1 MENFIIIDK
10 IGEGAYSTVYT
21 VRRIEDGNLY
31 ALKKIKIQSLS
42 QKEKQNALNEVR
54 ILASVNSPFVIS
66 YKESFIEEKE
76 QTLCIV
82 MEYADEGDLFQK
94 ITLYKKLH
102 TTFEENDV
110 WKIFIQITKGLH
122 DLHEYSILHRD
133 LKSANVFLF
142 RDGTAKLGDLN
153 VSKISFRGLG
163 CTQTGTP
170 YYASPEVWRDNPY
183 NLKSDIWSL
192 GCLCYELLMLKTP
205 FRAESMEALYRKV
218 MRGKYPEI
226 NKKYSNKFDNVI
238 SYMLQLKPE
247 NRPNTQ
253 QILNMPEIQEKIKE
267 LNIFP
272 LYNDNELNLNSEYD
286 INNRISSGKSRS
298 FNVNKSFQSS
308 EQNSVSQVLNKNSR
322 RMKKSISGNSI
333 EQSIFETDNNASN
346 SKILKGSKTPNKAN
360 KSEIISIMNNNLNYF
375 NKKKKE
381 ENKFVINTIRIPK
394 EIINLNKRLPAS
406 QYESDIINKKK
417 IFYGLSF
424 QSNQVLPL
432 LRVKYN
438 SIEPEKTK
446 INLKKSRF
454 KRNKDNE
461 NDITNSKSVDVIVQK
476 SENKENKEKEEIKNI
491 IKRTN
496 RFEKFN
502 RYNTLKMMVDKNRPF
517 NFKGKIDIIVE
528 EDDEEK
534 APIKVKHRSINSW
547 KDVRK
552 LYAPYYPKILKEN
565 NGFKYNLNEEN
576 IFGNLYYS
584 MNQDFLKGKMA
595 NILLNDK
602 YLNLRGEQRKPLKLV
617 PIMKY
622 KSKKA

>member
-42 QKEKQNALNEVR
+42 PKEKQNALNEVR

-102 TTFEENDV
+102 ATFEENDV

-122 DLHEYSILHRD
+122 DLHEYNILHRD

-218 MRGKYPEI
+218 MKGKYPEI

-247 NRPNTQ
+247 NRPNTT
-253 QILNMPEIQEKIKE
+253 QILNMPEIKEKIQE

-272 LYNDNELNLNSEYD
+272 LNYDYDNELNWNNEID
-286 INNRISSGKSRS
+286 NINNRINSGKSRA
-298 FNVNKSFQSS
+298 NKSFQSS
-308 EQNSVSQVLNKNSR
+308 EQNNTSQ

-333 EQSIFETDNNASN
+333 EQSIYEADNNNYNNNISN
-346 SKILKGSKTPNKAN
+346 GSRTQSKVN
-360 KSEIISIMNNNLNYF
+360 KSEIITIMNNNLNYF

-394 EIINLNKRLPAS
+394 ELTNLNKHLPAS
-406 QYESDIINKKK
+406 QYESDLNNKKK
-417 IFYGLSF
+417 VFYGLSF

-438 SIEPEKTK
+438 SIEPEKVK
-446 INLKKSRF
+446 INLKKSKF
-454 KRNKDNE
+454 KRNKDIE
-461 NDITNSKSVDVIVQK
+461 TDLTNSKSVDLIIQNF
-476 SENKENKEKEEIKNI
+476 ENKENKENSF
-491 IKRTN
+491 KRQN
-496 RFEKFN
+496 RFEKYN

-528 EDDEEK
+528 E
-534 APIKVKHRSINSW
+534 
-547 KDVRK
+547 
-552 LYAPYYPKILKEN
+552 
-565 NGFKYNLNEEN
+565 
-576 IFGNLYYS
+576 
-584 MNQDFLKGKMA
+584 
-595 NILLNDK
+595 
-602 YLNLRGEQRKPLKLV
+602 
-617 PIMKY
+617 
-622 KSKKA
+622 